1 MNSCWEKCHKIFC
14 YGQTDGQMD
23 RQAHKGK
30 TLYPIL
36 LLCWV
41 IKQNII
47 KTRCG
52 SIQIRAPFNVLLKF
66 WNQIKE
72 FIIASLIEWGWRRRG
87 VVVFMNKLMKGLIF
101 CVT

>member
-1 MNSCWEKCHKIFC
+1 MNSCWEKSYRSFC
-14 YGQTDGQMD
+14 YGQTDG
-23 RQAHKGK
+23 QAHKGK

-36 LLCWV
+36 LWCGV

-52 SIQIRAPFNVLLKF
+52 SIQIRAPFTVLLKF

-72 FIIASLIEWGWRRRG
+72 FIIALLIEWEWGRKG